1 MHNWIGP
8 ASFIFGLASIWDD
21 LSLLL
26 AEGRRGLG
34 GGTSSDPL
42 RADTGLSPCAF
53 FLFCGDGS
61 ITRVY
66 CCSRNNGFKFTLNP
80 TRTACSWDVLGGPS
94 CHLGTPPKTLRLL
107 PRAGPCQA
115 QRRNGGSIT
124 FPAPFSASPRIIPP
138 THLPVWPIRL

>member
-1 MHNWIGP
+1 M
-8 ASFIFGLASIWDD
+8 A
-21 LSLLL
+21 
-26 AEGRRGLG
+26 

-61 ITRVY
+61 ITKVY

-94 CHLGTPPKTLRLL
+94 CHLGTPPKTLRL
-107 PRAGPCQA
+107 PGTG
-115 QRRNGGSIT
+115 RNGGSIT

-138 THLPVWPIRL
+138 TPARLAHPLVIHQATDPLPRLPGHTSLCALERML